1 MASPALVNFSAS
13 CVMGSDPLTHL
24 AVLTARSLGPPL
36 HEAPSCLETQALQNG
51 AQFRL
56 SFRFEV
62 QVLQNGIPLPRQSLR
77 FKHVSGA

>member
-1 MASPALVNFSAS
+1 MPFF
-13 CVMGSDPLTHL
+13 
-24 AVLTARSLGPPL
+24 RF
-36 HEAPSCLETQALQNG
+36 ETQALQNG